1 MGSMLDLKRLFRA
14 LGYACA
20 GTRDAVLHHTAFRQ
34 ELLIVG
40 ILISLALWLGKNG
53 VQQAI
58 LIGVLVFVLIVE
70 LLNSAIERVVDRIGK
85 EENTLSKQAKDLGA
99 AAVFLS
105 ILTAVVVWCLVLLR

>member
-1 MGSMLDLKRLFRA
+1 MCRYQRCSF
-14 LGYACA
+14 
-20 GTRDAVLHHTAFRQ
+20 HHKAFRQ

-99 AAVFLS
+99 ASVFLS